1 MDNTTIK
8 IVTIEG
14 IQKAKRD
21 SQKILDLLKDQKNN
35 PTTRYYFAKLTIRS
49 KEYHCGYIQALN
61 DILYDE
67 IE

>member
-8 IVTIEG
+8 IVTIEN

-21 SQKILDLLKDQKNN
+21 SQKILDLLKGQPNN
-35 PTTRYYFAKLTIRS
+35 PAIQYYSAKLNIRS